1 MRCKAGD
8 TAIVITAGDRC
19 TNVGRMVEVKHW
31 VAKPIIGFDG
41 TLWLGPGWLCAT
53 LGHGL
58 RTPIGTVAERLF
70 DDSMLMPLHG
80 EQEAVEGDQCIGAR
94 G

>member
-8 TAIVITAGDRC
+8 TAIVIRPGNGC
-19 TNVGRMVEVKHW
+19 NNSGRVVLVKQW
-31 VAKPIIGFDG
+31 IAQPMIGQDG
-41 TLWLGPGWLCAT
+41 LLWLGPGWLCAT

-80 EQEAVEGDQCIGAR
+80 EQKAVEGDECIGAR
-94 G
+94 W